1 MYDRRGGG
9 VGVSFQDHWIGTV
22 QNAFRN
28 TFWGVAFGTRAERRN
43 SPVLLTIM
51 YYTYYLYYVLCTVVC
66 IRYCRYEGQLCTG
79 AHT

>member
-1 MYDRRGGG
+1 MWLNSAQATPQL
-9 VGVSFQDHWIGTV
+9 SFQDHWIGTV

-51 YYTYYLYYVLCTVVC
+51 YYTYYLYLTPKAKPVPGGTV
-66 IRYCRYEGQLCTG
+66 IS
-79 AHT
+79 